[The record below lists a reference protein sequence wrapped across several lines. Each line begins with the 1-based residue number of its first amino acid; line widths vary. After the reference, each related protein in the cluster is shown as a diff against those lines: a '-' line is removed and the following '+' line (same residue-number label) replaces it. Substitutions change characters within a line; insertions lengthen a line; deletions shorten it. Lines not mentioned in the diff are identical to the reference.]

1 MKQVNK
7 LNAQSDYAVLLFYK
21 FIDVPDAETFT
32 QEHLAYCKE
41 LGIKGRILIAD
52 EGINGTC
59 SGTIEQTEKYMHDLR
74 QNPLFADIVF
84 KIDASEGHTF
94 SKMFVR
100 YKKELVT
107 FRFNEEDINPN
118 VQSGKRLAPKQFYE
132 YLQRDDVIVLDGR
145 NGYEYD
151 LGHFRNAI
159 RPDVETSKEFPE
171 WIREHLSQNKNKPI
185 LTYCTGGIRCEKLSS
200 FLMKEG
206 FEDVYQL
213 DGGIVTYGQ
222 DEEVKGRL
230 FDGKCY
236 VFDERISIPINHTEE
251 ANVVGK
257 CHHCAKPADT
267 YINCANDLC
276 HLQHIVC
283 EECANEHDH
292 YCSDECSTFSQAI

>member
-1 MKQVNK
+1 MNG
-7 LNAQSDYAVLLFYK
+7 QSEYNVLLFYK
-21 FIDVPDAETFT
+21 FIAVPDAEQFT
-32 QEHLAYCKE
+32 QEHLAYCRE

-52 EGINGTC
+52 EGINGTL
-59 SGTIEQTEKYMHDLR
+59 SGTIGQTEQYMHDLR

-84 KIDASEGHTF
+84 KIDAVEGHTF
-94 SKMFVR
+94 RKIFVR

-107 FRFNEEDINPN
+107 FRFNEEDINPTL
-118 VQSGKRLAPKQFYE
+118 QSGKRLAPKQFYE

-151 LGHFRNAI
+151 LGHFRGAI
-159 RPDVETSKEFPE
+159 RPDIETSKEFPE
-171 WIREHLSQNKNKPI
+171 WIRENLSENKHKPI

-200 FLMKEG
+200 FLLKEG

-251 ANVVGK
+251 ANVVGQ
-257 CHHCAKPADT
+257 CHHCAKPADR

-276 HLQHIVC
+276 HHQHIICDEC
-283 EECANEHDH
+283 ETLHNH
-292 YCSDECSTFSQAI
+292 YCSEECSSFSQAI